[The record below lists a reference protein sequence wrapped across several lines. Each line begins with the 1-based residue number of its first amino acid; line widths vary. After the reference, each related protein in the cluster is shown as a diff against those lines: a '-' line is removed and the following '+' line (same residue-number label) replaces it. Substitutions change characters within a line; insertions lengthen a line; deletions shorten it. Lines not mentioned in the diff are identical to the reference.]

1 MRCFDLFVRPSGLL
15 PQVVLRHLAAVNRP
29 AYGHC
34 SPARLRNYLENFMSN
49 LDKTHAV
56 VSAAAGSSRSGFEF
70 GNEDREIIFKHDV
83 AGNLTFL
90 NRAGELISGYSRQEV
105 CGMNIAQFVAPE
117 FAERVHD
124 SVAGNCS
131 KRLGTVY
138 EIDIIAK
145 NGQRI
150 ALEVSTQAV
159 AGNDRAI
166 EIEGIALPSVLRNP
180 SQRPTRL
187 RCFDEDLPLAG

>member
-1 MRCFDLFVRPSGLL
+1 MF
-15 PQVVLRHLAAVNRP
+15 
-29 AYGHC
+29 Y
-34 SPARLRNYLENFMSN
+34 
-49 LDKTHAV
+49 LDKPY
-56 VSAAAGSSRSGFEF
+56 AGVNTSTGKGREF
-70 GNEDREIIFKHDV
+70 DGEDREIIFKHD
-83 AGNLTFL
+83 ALGNLTFL
-90 NRAGELISGYSRQEV
+90 NKAGELISGYSWQEV

-124 SVAGNCS
+124 WMAGNSS

-138 EIDIIAK
+138 EVDIIAK

-159 AGNDRAI
+159 ALHGRPI
-166 EIEGIALPSVLRNP
+166 EIEGIALPSVLRSL

-187 RCFDEDLPLAG
+187 RCLDEDFCLVS

>member
-1 MRCFDLFVRPSGLL
+1 MHNLEKTY
-15 PQVVLRHLAAVNRP
+15 AAVNIR
-29 AYGHC
+29 
-34 SPARLRNYLENFMSN
+34 ARE
-49 LDKTHAV
+49 
-56 VSAAAGSSRSGFEF
+56 SRSVREF
-70 GNEDREIIFKHDV
+70 DGAREIIFKHDV

-90 NRAGELISGYSRQEV
+90 NKAGELISGYSRQEA

-124 SVAGNCS
+124 CLMGNSS

-138 EIDIIAK
+138 EVDIITK

-159 AGNDRAI
+159 AHNGRQL
-166 EIEGIALPSVLRNP
+166 EIEGIALPSVLRSL
-180 SQRPTRL
+180 SQPPTRL
-187 RCFDEDLPLAG
+187 RCLDEDFCLV